1 MEKLYFKEL
10 LNEEQLNPK
19 KETISFLLNYSKSI
33 GVVRN
38 KKDKPVMFHLN

>member
-1 MEKLYFKEL
+1 MKKLYTEEL
-10 LNEEQLNPK
+10 LNGQVCPK

-38 KKDKPVMFHLN
+38 KKNRPIMFHLN